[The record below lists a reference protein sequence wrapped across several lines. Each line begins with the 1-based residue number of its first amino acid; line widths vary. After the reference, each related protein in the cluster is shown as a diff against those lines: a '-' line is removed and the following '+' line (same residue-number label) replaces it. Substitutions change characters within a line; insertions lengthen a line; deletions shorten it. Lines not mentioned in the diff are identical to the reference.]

1 MEFYGCKSHKNE
13 SLIVP
18 NGIDGIND
26 KYKQC
31 TIQKHRNLYQE
42 RIVEWK
48 GGFYLMCVCVCVCE
62 FNRLYS
68 FQLI

>member
-1 MEFYGCKSHKNE
+1 MPVNRRVMEFYGCKSHKNE

-31 TIQKHRNLYQE
+31 TIKKHRNLYQE
-42 RIVEWK
+42 RIVE
-48 GGFYLMCVCVCVCE
+48 
-62 FNRLYS
+62 
-68 FQLI
+68 